1 MAADVAEPAAAAAP
15 KPGLLGKPAV
25 LGGLMLAVMLIEFG
39 VLYFLL
45 PGAATDPAAAAEVAA
60 AEEASDAVEV
70 NIDSFS
76 TTNGRA
82 APGSVVHISFKLVA
96 LVAAGEG
103 AAFDAAANTDHKARV
118 RQAVYQVARSAS
130 LDDLN
135 DPGLT
140 TIRRKLREHIN
151 KVLRKS
157 YLTEVVISDFK
168 TMEQ

>member
-1 MAADVAEPAAAAAP
+1 MAADIAESPAAAAP

-25 LGGLMLAVMLIEFG
+25 LGGLMVAVMIIEFG

-45 PGAATDPAAAAEVAA
+45 PGPTPDPAAAVDAA
-60 AEEASDAVEV
+60 AQEEAADAVEV
-70 NIDSFS
+70 AVDAFS

-82 APGSVVHISFKLVA
+82 APGSVIHISFKLVA

-103 AAFDAAANTDHKARV
+103 AAFDLAANTNHKARV

-130 LDDLN
+130 LEDLN
-135 DPGLT
+135 DPNLT
-140 TIRRKLREHIN
+140 TIRRQLREQIN

-157 YLTEVVISDFK
+157 FVTEVVISDFK